1 MRDCKEATVNNAGL
15 LSAGYGSEGR
25 VRLDVRVQC
34 DLIQGLDIRVN
45 ASGSGLEAIGH
56 FDWHRVIES

>member
-1 MRDCKEATVNNAGL
+1 VRDRKEATVNNAGL

-34 DLIQGLDIRVN
+34 GFIKGLDVRVN
-45 ASGSGLEAIGH
+45 ASRSGLEAIGY
-56 FDWHRVIES
+56 FDRHRVIES